1 MFRARGIAWKLVVRV
16 LLADLILVIP
26 FLLSFTVFARYVP
39 GGTNDPFETSDGND
53 DVGVSRG
60 YRILIPGIPFVVF
73 MYLFYQLGAF
83 LPLPE
88 KKHFFWRVESRSL
101 TEECVLRIG
110 AMGVTLMAVLSGFGS
125 ICAGWETYLAPHRF
139 DCVLL

>member
-1 MFRARGIAWKLVVRV
+1 MFLVVTP
-16 LLADLILVIP
+16 P
-26 FLLSFTVFARYVP
+26 FLI
-39 GGTNDPFETSDGND
+39 SDGND

-88 KKHFFWRVESRSL
+88 KKHFFWRVEFADGGMCVEDWSYGSYFNGGIEWIREYLRWMGNISRSSQ
-101 TEECVLRIG
+101 V
-110 AMGVTLMAVLSGFGS
+110 
-125 ICAGWETYLAPHRF
+125 
-139 DCVLL
+139 

>member
-1 MFRARGIAWKLVVRV
+1 MFPVVTP
-16 LLADLILVIP
+16 P
-26 FLLSFTVFARYVP
+26 FLI
-39 GGTNDPFETSDGND
+39 SDGND

-60 YRILIPGIPFVVF
+60 YRILIPGIPFIVF

-83 LPLPE
+83 LPLPV

-139 DCVLL
+139 DCALR